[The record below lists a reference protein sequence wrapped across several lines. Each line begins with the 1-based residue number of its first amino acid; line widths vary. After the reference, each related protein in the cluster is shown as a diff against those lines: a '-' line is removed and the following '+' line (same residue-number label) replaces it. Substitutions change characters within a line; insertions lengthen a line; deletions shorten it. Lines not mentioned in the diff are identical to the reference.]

1 MSKLIKLEMRN
12 LFKQKSLLICLIIS
26 TSLVVI
32 GILASNLLNK
42 MAADAGQADILL
54 GVNAFD
60 SLVGYLSGG
69 NITLLLSIV
78 IAIYFGSEASDA
90 TVKNIIGKGYK
101 RSEFFISK
109 VISVVITTIFF
120 IIITI
125 IFNHLLCLIMGI
137 HIDSFSMDH
146 LVKII
151 VLSLGIIG
159 EVVMFSSFS
168 FIIFRTG
175 ANIVANICIPLLLP
189 LALTLLD
196 VLAKLNIKI
205 SDFWIE
211 NSYSLVIN
219 NSKLPFVTIVSI
231 CYIIIFTILGITLT
245 KRKEIK

>member
-42 MAADAGQADILL
+42 MAADAGQTDILL

-120 IIITI
+120 III
-125 IFNHLLCLIMGI
+125 
-137 HIDSFSMDH
+137 
-146 LVKII
+146 
-151 VLSLGIIG
+151 
-159 EVVMFSSFS
+159 
-168 FIIFRTG
+168 
-175 ANIVANICIPLLLP
+175 
-189 LALTLLD
+189 
-196 VLAKLNIKI
+196 
-205 SDFWIE
+205 
-211 NSYSLVIN
+211 
-219 NSKLPFVTIVSI
+219 
-231 CYIIIFTILGITLT
+231 
-245 KRKEIK
+245 

>member
-12 LFKQKSLLICLIIS
+12 LFKQKSLFICLIIS
-26 TSLVVI
+26 TSLVII

-42 MAADAGQADILL
+42 MAADAGQTDIIL

-78 IAIYFGSEASDA
+78 ISIYFGYEASDG

-101 RSEFFISK
+101 RSEFFMSK
-109 VISVVITTIFF
+109 VLSVIMATMFF

-125 IFNHLLCLIMGI
+125 IFNYLLCFIMGI
-137 HIDSFSMDH
+137 HIDSFSVDH

-151 VLSLGIIG
+151 VLSLGIIA
-159 EVVMFSSFS
+159 EVVMFSSLS

-175 ANIVANICIPLLLP
+175 ANIVANICIPLIFP
-189 LALTLLD
+189 LALTLFD
-196 VLAKLNIKI
+196 VLTKLSVKI

-211 NSYSLVIN
+211 STYSLVTN
-219 NSKLPFVTIVSI
+219 NSKLPFVTIVSM
-231 CYIIIFTILGITLT
+231 CYIIIFIVLGITLT